1 MITEADLNDRGPD
14 RHSAVG
20 KCAINHKPNQSSSAV
35 VSMLNALTSFRHQLR
50 NLSWYILVIAYV
62 LVYYSG
68 IEIFVHTPLGYYI
81 FTVFLCLAGIY
92 FAWLIGG
99 RQTMFFVAF
108 FNIFFVFVFSKLLLD
123 LGIITSARLFLTP
136 SFLGIYALSLIFL
149 LLILIKKSPA
159 DQHREKQLQAME
171 AEKQNRQNLEF
182 MIASNKLKHE
192 LVTQAN
198 LVKDELQLLEG
209 TWRSNIHDILN
220 DLQPAKEREIYNQII
235 LPFQQNIIE
244 HLRRLEDQL
253 TFDLQ
258 VMALSDLADEI
269 SGKIEEHNHKMTF
282 GLHIDFRDQGWA
294 ESTCA
299 VFLDPNKL
307 WDMLRNVLRNS
318 QAALDFLWLQSLRDG
333 QSEGF
338 TPKIL
343 VTLGMKTDTALIS
356 ITDNGGGVSDQTA
369 AVMFQK
375 PILSQKRKGTTH
387 GQGTLFVKF
396 FADRMNIGV
405 QARNTQALGSQG
417 LEVSF
422 ALPLSQDS
430 PGKELQS

>member
-1 MITEADLNDRGPD
+1 MTASASNAEHQADF
-14 RHSAVG
+14 STQ
-20 KCAINHKPNQSSSAV
+20 NH
-35 VSMLNALTSFRHQLR
+35 MLQALSTLKSQFR
-50 NLSWYILVIAYV
+50 NLSWSLLVIAYV

-68 IEIFVHTPLGYYI
+68 IEIFIHTPLGYYI

-123 LGIITSARLFLTP
+123 LGVISSVKLFLTP
-136 SFLGIYALSLIFL
+136 SFLGIYALSLVFL

-171 AEKQNRQNLEF
+171 VEKQNRQNLEF

-209 TWRSNIHDILN
+209 TWRSNIHDIFN

-258 VMALSDLADEI
+258 RTTLAMLAEEI
-269 SGKIEEHNHKMTF
+269 SDRIAKHNSKETF
-282 GLHIDFRDQGWA
+282 GLQIELLDHGWNQ
-294 ESTCA
+294 SSQK
-299 VFLDPNKL
+299 VFLDSNKL

-318 QAALDFLWLQSLRDG
+318 QAALDFRWLQSLRDKQPNAFAPRIVISMG
-333 QSEGF
+333 IEQG
-338 TPKIL
+338 L
-343 VTLGMKTDTALIS
+343 ALLTV
-356 ITDNGGGVSDQTA
+356 TDNGGGVSEETA
-369 AVMFQK
+369 DRMFQK
-375 PILSQKRKGTTH
+375 PVLSRKRKGKTH

-396 FADRMNIGV
+396 FADRMNIRAR
-405 QARNTQALGSQG
+405 ARNTHELGSPG
-417 LEVSF
+417 LQVSF
-422 ALPLSQDS
+422 GLPLDQDRSQCLPNGDADGS
-430 PGKELQS
+430 RETPE

>member
-1 MITEADLNDRGPD
+1 MPVGPTRLNSDI
-14 RHSAVG
+14 A
-20 KCAINHKPNQSSSAV
+20 A
-35 VSMLNALTSFRHQLR
+35 MLNALSSLRDQFR
-50 NLSWYILVIAYV
+50 NLSWYVLVITYV

-68 IEIFVHTPLGYYI
+68 IEIFIHTPLGYYI

-136 SFLGIYALSLIFL
+136 SFLGIYALSLVFL

-171 AEKQNRQNLEF
+171 IEKQSRQNLEF

-258 VMALSDLADEI
+258 HLSLPDLADEI
-269 SGKIEEHNHKMTF
+269 VERIEDHNLKKTF
-282 GLHIDFRDQGWA
+282 GLQIDLRDQGWRQ
-294 ESTCA
+294 SSRS
-299 VFLDPNKL
+299 VPLDPNKL

-318 QAALDFLWLQSLRDG
+318 QAALDFRWLQSLRDK
-333 QSEGF
+333 QAEAF
-338 TPKIL
+338 APAIRM
-343 VTLGMKTDTALIS
+343 TLSLDLGSAWITV
-356 ITDNGGGVSDQTA
+356 TDNGGGVSEETA
-369 AVMFQK
+369 EMMFKK
-375 PILSQKRKGTTH
+375 PVLSRKRKGKTH

-396 FADRMNIGV
+396 FADRMNIRA
-405 QARNTQALGSQG
+405 QARNTRELGSQG
-417 LEVSF
+417 LQVTFE
-422 ALPLSQDS
+422 LPLDP
-430 PGKELQS
+430 PGPEERAWAAPGLDR